1 MNRFTAL
8 ALAVL
13 PCLFSC
19 SSNGIYRPASKP
31 ERLEYA
37 RDILDVYPGDIR
49 RNPDLYTNIGVGWAG
64 VIQSARATN
73 GPDGLI
79 HAVTTFEQRYFDW
92 EQDSHWGGARL
103 SVSPRGEGLFR
114 TEIVLRRAA
123 PDADL
128 ASAEQFASPGSLAI
142 VYGVPEAVED
152 GVVILKYRY
161 LRVIPPD
168 QYSISRFDYGRFGE
182 PVRYL
187 GNPPPAP
194 KP

>member
-1 MNRFTAL
+1 MNRLTVL
-8 ALAVL
+8 ILAVL

-19 SSNGIYRPASKP
+19 SSNGVYRPASQP

-64 VIQSARATN
+64 IITAVQATN

-79 HAVTTFEQRYFDW
+79 HAVTTFDQRYYDW
-92 EQDSHWGGARL
+92 EQATRWGRARL

-114 TEIVLRRAA
+114 AEIVLRRAV
-123 PDADL
+123 PDADI
-128 ASAEQFASPGSLAI
+128 ADAQSFASPGSLAI
-142 VYGVPEAVED
+142 VYGVPESVQD
-152 GVVILKYRY
+152 GIVVLKYRY
-161 LRVIPPD
+161 VRVIPPD
-168 QYSISRFDYGRFGE
+168 QYSISQFDYGRFGE

-187 GNPPPAP
+187 GNPPAAP
-194 KP
+194 TP